1 MHILFLLRIFLLDVH
16 YVACEFFAYLFC
28 WHMGLRLRYNRTH
41 MALFLAD
48 KTLFRLSKNSKDVS
62 AFERLERLHILQGI
76 LLGKYYAPLAHG
88 EPFLPRSTLSLVQE
102 KALRLWNQIRC
113 RFIHSCSEHYL
124 LCDLRQRMLW
134 NLICKKRENT
144 AYYTALLWCLELV
157 FYNI

>member
-1 MHILFLLRIFLLDVH
+1 MNNMTNNIFVHILFLLRIFLLDVH

-88 EPFLPRSTLSLVQE
+88 EPFLPSFHTIPGTGESTQ
-102 KALRLWNQIRC
+102 ALESDQ
-113 RFIHSCSEHYL
+113 
-124 LCDLRQRMLW
+124 
-134 NLICKKRENT
+134 
-144 AYYTALLWCLELV
+144 V
-157 FYNI
+157 